1 MQLDNA
7 TFRKLLSKDLTETF
21 IRFGLITFMVVV
33 CVWVFEPFA
42 KFALWALILAV
53 ALYPLHQRLTNSL
66 NGRQGLSA
74 TLLVVASLI
83 LIGAPT
89 VMLGDSF
96 AGHAKDAY
104 TAYQND
110 TITIKRPDPSVAE
123 WPIIGDKLYNAWSTA
138 ADDLPGYLKSY
149 RPQLKQILGQVLEA
163 AAGTAGAVVLFR
175 GALIIAG
182 IMMAYGGPG
191 SQAIQRIL
199 CRLTDPMRGVR
210 LQALITAT
218 IRSVATGV
226 IGVAFI
232 QALLLGV
239 GFYMAGVPAAGV
251 LSIIVLLIGIAQVPA
266 SIIALP
272 VVAYIWWSGDA
283 STAINIVWT
292 IYLIAAGMA
301 DNLLKPLLLGRGVDA
316 PMPVILIGAIGGMVS
331 AGIVGLFIGA
341 VLLAVGYKAF
351 MLWVDDDEEG
361 TSAESEK
368 IESTAQPSPT
378 NE

>member
-7 TFRKLLSKDLTETF
+7 TFRKLLSKDLTETL
-21 IRFGLITFMVVV
+21 IRFGLIAFMVVV
-33 CVWVFEPFA
+33 CVWVFAPFA

-89 VMLGDSF
+89 AMLGDSF

-104 TAYQND
+104 TAFEND
-110 TITIKRPDPSVAE
+110 TITIKQPNPSVAE
-123 WPIIGDKLYNAWSTA
+123 WPIIGEKLYHAWSAA
-138 ADDLPGYLKSY
+138 ADDLPGYLKEY
-149 RPQLKQILGQVLEA
+149 RPQLKQILGKVLGTA
-163 AAGTAGAVVLFR
+163 ADTAGAVLLFL
-175 GALIIAG
+175 GALIVAG

-210 LQALITAT
+210 LQVLITAT

-351 MLWVDDDEEG
+351 MLWVNDDEES
-361 TSAESEK
+361 TSAEPEQ

>member
-1 MQLDNA
+1 
-7 TFRKLLSKDLTETF
+7 
-21 IRFGLITFMVVV
+21 
-33 CVWVFEPFA
+33 
-42 KFALWALILAV
+42 
-53 ALYPLHQRLTNSL
+53 
-66 NGRQGLSA
+66 
-74 TLLVVASLI
+74 
-83 LIGAPT
+83 
-89 VMLGDSF
+89 
-96 AGHAKDAY
+96 
-104 TAYQND
+104 
-110 TITIKRPDPSVAE
+110 
-123 WPIIGDKLYNAWSTA
+123 
-138 ADDLPGYLKSY
+138 
-149 RPQLKQILGQVLEA
+149 
-163 AAGTAGAVVLFR
+163 
-175 GALIIAG
+175 
-182 IMMAYGGPG
+182 
-191 SQAIQRIL
+191 
-199 CRLTDPMRGVR
+199 MRGVR

-251 LSIIVLLIGIAQVPA
+251 LSVIVLLIGIAQVPA

-331 AGIVGLFIGA
+331 AGIVGLFLGA

-351 MLWVDDDEEG
+351 MLWVNDDDEG
-361 TSAESEK
+361 TSAKPEQ
-368 IESTAQPSPT
+368 IESAAQPSPT

>member
-7 TFRKLLSKDLTETF
+7 TFRKLLSKDLTETL
-21 IRFGLITFMVVV
+21 IRIGLIAFMVVV

-42 KFALWALILAV
+42 KFALWALVLAV

-89 VMLGDSF
+89 AMLGDSF

-104 TAYQND
+104 TAFEND
-110 TITIKRPDPSVAE
+110 TITIKQPNPSVAE
-123 WPIIGDKLYNAWSTA
+123 WPIIGEKLYHAWSAA

-149 RPQLKQILGQVLEA
+149 RPQLKQILEGVLAMA
-163 AAGTAGAVVLFR
+163 ANTAGAVLLFL
-175 GALIIAG
+175 GALIVAG

-331 AGIVGLFIGA
+331 AGIVGLFLGA

-351 MLWVDDDEEG
+351 MLWVDDDDEG
-361 TSAESEK
+361 TNAEPEQ

>member
-1 MQLDNA
+1 MQIDNA
-7 TFRKLLSKDLTETF
+7 TFRNLLSKDLTETL
-21 IRFGLITFMVVV
+21 IRFGLIAFMVVV

-89 VMLGDSF
+89 AMLGDSF

-104 TAYQND
+104 TAFEND
-110 TITIKRPDPSVAE
+110 TITIKQPNPSVAE
-123 WPIIGDKLYNAWSTA
+123 WPIIGEKLYHAWSTA
-138 ADDLPGYLKSY
+138 ADDLPGYLKEY
-149 RPQLKQILGQVLEA
+149 RPQLKQILGKVLGTA
-163 AAGTAGAVVLFR
+163 ADTAGAVLLFL
-175 GALIIAG
+175 GALIVAG

-251 LSIIVLLIGIAQVPA
+251 LSVIVLLIGIAQVPA

-331 AGIVGLFIGA
+331 AGIVGLFLGA

-351 MLWVDDDEEG
+351 MLWVNDDDES
-361 TSAESEK
+361 TSAEPEQ
-368 IESTAQPSPT
+368 IGSTAQSSPT

>member
-7 TFRKLLSKDLTETF
+7 TFRKLLSKDLTETL
-21 IRFGLITFMVVV
+21 IRFGLIAFMVVV

-42 KFALWALILAV
+42 KFALWALVLAV

-89 VMLGDSF
+89 AMLGDSF

-104 TAYQND
+104 TAFEND
-110 TITIKRPDPSVAE
+110 TITIKQPNPSVAE
-123 WPIIGDKLYNAWSTA
+123 WPIIGEKLYHAWSTA
-138 ADDLPGYLKSY
+138 ADDLPGYLKEY
-149 RPQLKQILGQVLEA
+149 RPQLKQILGKVLGTA
-163 AAGTAGAVVLFR
+163 ADTAGAVLLFL
-175 GALIIAG
+175 GALIVAG

-351 MLWVDDDEEG
+351 MLWVDDEEEG
-361 TSAESEK
+361 TSAEPER
-368 IESTAQPSPT
+368 IESTAQLSPT

>member
-7 TFRKLLSKDLTETF
+7 TFRKLLSKDLTETL
-21 IRFGLITFMVVV
+21 IRFGLIAFLVVI
-33 CVWVFEPFA
+33 CVWVFDPFA
-42 KFALWALILAV
+42 KLALWALILAV
-53 ALYPLHQRLTNSL
+53 ALYPLHQRLANRL

-110 TITIKRPDPSVAE
+110 TITIKRPDSSVAE
-123 WPIIGDKLYNAWSTA
+123 WPIIGDKIYNAWSTA

-149 RPQLKQILGQVLEA
+149 RPQLKQILGKVLEA
-163 AAGTAGAVVLFR
+163 AAGTAGAVLLFLC
-175 GALIIAG
+175 ALIIAG
-182 IMMAYGGPG
+182 IMMAYGGSG

-199 CRLTDPMRGVR
+199 CRLTDPTRGVR
-210 LQALITAT
+210 LQTLSTAT

-239 GFYMAGVPAAGV
+239 GFYLASVPAAGV
-251 LSIIVLLIGIAQVPA
+251 LSLIVFLIGIAQLPA
-266 SIIALP
+266 SIISLP

-283 STAINIVWT
+283 STTINIVWT
-292 IYLIAAGMA
+292 IYLIPAGMA
-301 DNLLKPLLLGRGVDA
+301 DNVLKPLLLGRGVDA
-316 PMPVILIGAIGGMVS
+316 PMPVILIGAMGGMVS
-331 AGIVGLFIGA
+331 AGIIGLFLGA
-341 VLLAVGYKAF
+341 VLLTVGYKVF
-351 MLWVDDDEEG
+351 MAWVNDDEEG
-361 TSAESEK
+361 ASAEPEQ

>member
-7 TFRKLLSKDLTETF
+7 TFRKLLSKDLTETL
-21 IRFGLITFMVVV
+21 IRFGLIAFMVVV

-89 VMLGDSF
+89 AMLGDSF

-104 TAYQND
+104 TAFEND
-110 TITIKRPDPSVAE
+110 TITIKQPNPSVAE
-123 WPIIGDKLYNAWSTA
+123 WPIIGEKLYHAWSAA
-138 ADDLPGYLKSY
+138 ADDLPGYLKEY
-149 RPQLKQILGQVLEA
+149 RPQLKQILGKVLGTA
-163 AAGTAGAVVLFR
+163 ADTAGAVLLFL
-175 GALIIAG
+175 GALIVAG

-331 AGIVGLFIGA
+331 AGIVGLFLGA

-351 MLWVDDDEEG
+351 MLWVNDDEES
-361 TSAESEK
+361 TSAEPEQ

>member
-1 MQLDNA
+1 MQSDNA
-7 TFRKLLSKDLTETF
+7 TFRNLLSKGLTETL
-21 IRFGLITFMVVV
+21 IRFGLIAFMVVV
-33 CVWVFEPFA
+33 CVWVFAPFA

-89 VMLGDSF
+89 AMLGDSF

-104 TAYQND
+104 TAFEND
-110 TITIKRPDPSVAE
+110 TITIKQPDPSVAE
-123 WPIIGDKLYNAWSTA
+123 WPIIGEKLYHAWSAA
-138 ADDLPGYLKSY
+138 ADDLPGYLKEY
-149 RPQLKQILGQVLEA
+149 RPQLKQLLGKVLGTA
-163 AAGTAGAVVLFR
+163 ADTAGAVLLFL
-175 GALIIAG
+175 GALIVAG

-199 CRLTDPMRGVR
+199 CRLTDSMRGVR

-251 LSIIVLLIGIAQVPA
+251 LSVIVLLIGIAQVPA

-283 STAINIVWT
+283 STVMNTVWT

-351 MLWVDDDEEG
+351 MLWVDDEEEG
-361 TSAESEK
+361 TSAEPEQ

>member
-7 TFRKLLSKDLTETF
+7 TFRKLLSKDLTETL
-21 IRFGLITFMVVV
+21 IRFGLIAFMVVV

-89 VMLGDSF
+89 AMLGDSF

-104 TAYQND
+104 TAFEND
-110 TITIKRPDPSVAE
+110 TITIKQPNPSVAE
-123 WPIIGDKLYNAWSTA
+123 WPIIGENLYHAWSAA
-138 ADDLPGYLKSY
+138 ADDLPGYLKEY
-149 RPQLKQILGQVLEA
+149 RPQLKQILGKVLGTA
-163 AAGTAGAVVLFR
+163 ADTAGAVLLFL
-175 GALIIAG
+175 GALIVAG

-266 SIIALP
+266 SIISLP

-331 AGIVGLFIGA
+331 AGIVGLFLGA

-361 TSAESEK
+361 TSAEPEQ

-378 NE
+378 NK

>member
-7 TFRKLLSKDLTETF
+7 TFRKLLSKDLTETL
-21 IRFGLITFMVVV
+21 IRFGLIAFMVVV

-83 LIGAPT
+83 IIGAPT
-89 VMLGDSF
+89 AMLGDSF

-104 TAYQND
+104 TAFEND
-110 TITIKRPDPSVAE
+110 TITIKQPNPSVAE
-123 WPIIGDKLYNAWSTA
+123 WPIIGEKLYHAWSAA

-149 RPQLKQILGQVLEA
+149 RPQLKQILEGVLAMA
-163 AAGTAGAVVLFR
+163 ANTAGAVLLFL
-175 GALIIAG
+175 GALIVAG
-182 IMMAYGGPG
+182 IMMAYGEPG

-199 CRLTDPMRGVR
+199 CRVTDPMRGVR

-239 GFYMAGVPAAGV
+239 GFYMADVPAAGV

-331 AGIVGLFIGA
+331 AGIVGLFLGA

-351 MLWVDDDEEG
+351 MLWVNDDEES
-361 TSAESEK
+361 TSAEPEQ

>member
-7 TFRKLLSKDLTETF
+7 TFRKLLSKDLTETL
-21 IRFGLITFMVVV
+21 IRFGLIAFMVVV

-89 VMLGDSF
+89 AMLGDSF

-104 TAYQND
+104 TAFEND
-110 TITIKRPDPSVAE
+110 TITIKQPNPSVAE
-123 WPIIGDKLYNAWSTA
+123 WPIIGEKLYHAWSAA
-138 ADDLPGYLKSY
+138 ADDLPGYLKEY
-149 RPQLKQILGQVLEA
+149 RPQLKQILGKVLGTA
-163 AAGTAGAVVLFR
+163 ADTAGAVLLFL
-175 GALIIAG
+175 GALIVAG

-331 AGIVGLFIGA
+331 AGIVGLFLGA

-361 TSAESEK
+361 TSAEPEQ

>member
-7 TFRKLLSKDLTETF
+7 TFRKLLSKDLTETL
-21 IRFGLITFMVVV
+21 IRFGLIAFLVVI
-33 CVWVFEPFA
+33 CVRVFDPFA
-42 KFALWALILAV
+42 KLALWALILAV

-96 AGHAKDAY
+96 AGHAKDAH
-104 TAYQND
+104 TAFEND
-110 TITIKRPDPSVAE
+110 TITIEHPDPSVAE
-123 WPIIGDKLYNAWSTA
+123 WPIIGEKLYDAWSAA

-149 RPQLKQILGQVLEA
+149 RPQLKQILEGVLAVA
-163 AAGTAGAVVLFR
+163 ANTAGAVLLFL
-175 GALIIAG
+175 GALIVAG

-191 SQAIQRIL
+191 SDAIQRIL

-210 LQALITAT
+210 LQALITTT

-232 QALLLGV
+232 QALLLGA

-266 SIIALP
+266 SIISLP

-283 STAINIVWT
+283 STTINVVWT
-292 IYLIAAGMA
+292 IYLIVAGMA
-301 DNLLKPLLLGRGVDA
+301 DNVLKPLLLGRGVDA
-316 PMPVILIGAIGGMVS
+316 PMPVILIGALGGMVS
-331 AGIVGLFIGA
+331 AGIIGLFLGA

-351 MLWVDDDEEG
+351 MLWVNDDEES
-361 TSAESEK
+361 TIAEPEQ

>member
-7 TFRKLLSKDLTETF
+7 TFRKLLSKDLTETL
-21 IRFGLITFMVVV
+21 IRFGLIAFMVVV

-42 KFALWALILAV
+42 KFALWALVLAV
-53 ALYPLHQRLTNSL
+53 ALYPLHQRLTNNL

-89 VMLGDSF
+89 AMLGDSF

-104 TAYQND
+104 TAFEND
-110 TITIKRPDPSVAE
+110 TITIKQPNPSVAE
-123 WPIIGDKLYNAWSTA
+123 WPIIGEKLYHAWSAA
-138 ADDLPGYLKSY
+138 ADDLPGYLKEY
-149 RPQLKQILGQVLEA
+149 RPQLKQILGKVLGTA
-163 AAGTAGAVVLFR
+163 ADTAGAVLLFL
-175 GALIIAG
+175 GALIVAG

-361 TSAESEK
+361 TSAEPEK